1 MQALSASTIVRI
13 WEVGQHQHSTDRAM
27 LLLTLAW
34 PSLPPAALNALT
46 IGQRNAHL
54 LSLRK
59 NTLGSLANCVARCP
73 ACNEQLEFTID
84 IQTML
89 PSEVT
94 EPLEPGKIA
103 EQIYTL
109 DVDSYH
115 LSFRVLTGE
124 DLARAGQI
132 VDRQAGRDLLLEC
145 CVLQVLRDGQLQSV
159 KDLPEPLL
167 QALTEAIVEND
178 PLAEIQFALNCPAC
192 QENWTLLFDIVSFFW
207 AELDAQARR
216 LLHDVHTIA
225 SAYGWRESEIL
236 ALSSARRKFYQELIR

>member
-1 MQALSASTIVRI
+1 MHALSASNIVRI
-13 WEVGQHQHSTDRAM
+13 WEVGQYQQYTDKAL

-34 PSLPPAALNALT
+34 PSLPPDTLNALT

-54 LSLRK
+54 LSLRQ
-59 NTLGSLANCVARCP
+59 NTLGPLANCVARCP

-94 EPLEPGKIA
+94 EPLEPGKIS
-103 EQIYTL
+103 EQIYSL
-109 DVDSYH
+109 DVDAYH

-124 DLARAGQI
+124 DLALAGQI
-132 VDRQAGRDLLLEC
+132 VDRQAGRELLLER
-145 CVLQVLRDGQLQSV
+145 CVLQALKEGQVQAV
-159 KDLPEPLL
+159 KDLPEHIL

-178 PLAEIQFALNCPAC
+178 PLAEIQFALKCPAC